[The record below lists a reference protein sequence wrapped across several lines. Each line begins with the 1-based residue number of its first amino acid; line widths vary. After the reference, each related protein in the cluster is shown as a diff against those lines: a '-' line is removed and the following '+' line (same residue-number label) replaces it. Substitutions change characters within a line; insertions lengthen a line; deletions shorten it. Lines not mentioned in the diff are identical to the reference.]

1 MEESESGEVIVDVD
15 DLNVKFGD
23 AHIIHDVSFQV
34 KKGEIIGLFG
44 ISGAGKTTIIRVLT
58 CQLKKKNWSGDVS
71 VTNLDPAKKKNHSQ
85 ILSKIGY
92 VPQLEALNLY
102 FGLSPLVNIETFA
115 SNYGITK
122 SESKKAAKDLFS
134 ILDVPED
141 TWDNKIES
149 LSGGEKKRVSMAI
162 GLIHNPGVL
171 FLDEPTT
178 GVDANKRYDILNY
191 LKKLNRQLGTTM
203 FIITHDL
210 EAALVCDKTAIL
222 REGKLLDFDTPEN
235 LIGKLPSG
243 GSLAR
248 LTINELN
255 QEKIDSIKKFEHC
268 EKVARVGNNQLEC
281 FLENFNHNLEGFVD
295 YLLEKDVDLSAMT
308 RDIAN
313 FRRYFQIRIQEEE
326 EKERLL
332 EREQEKQKREGER
345 LRQENLMLI
354 RENAKVI
361 DNNFN
366 KMVELEKKFESLGS
380 LENLEAIEEDIKEVK
395 DIIIKLDVPDDLDLP
410 EGEESQLVQYL
421 SNLKSA
427 NDKLIHLLKL
437 TNEMESKFKLK
448 EGLEKLLINAEKVKI
463 NEVHEF
469 LHQRFGI
476 SRTDFL
482 SFIYD
487 WTEINNV
494 KINGNFMLINK
505 SNIFEL
511 IEGLDREFGLFDQIK
526 NEPTI

>member
-1 MEESESGEVIVDVD
+1 MEQHNSNEVIVDVT

-34 KKGEIIGLFG
+34 RKGEIIGLFG

-71 VTNLDPAKKKNHSQ
+71 VTHLNPGKKKNHAE

-102 FGLSPLVNIETFA
+102 FGLSPIINIETFA
-115 SNYGITK
+115 SNYGI
-122 SESKKAAKDLFS
+122 KKKEAEETAKNLFS

-141 TWDNKIES
+141 TWENKLES

-191 LKKLNRQLGTTM
+191 LKKLNRKLGTTM

-222 REGKLLDFDTPEN
+222 REGRLLDFDTPEN
-235 LIGKLPSG
+235 LISTLPSEG
-243 GSLAR
+243 LLAR
-248 LTINELN
+248 LTIKDLN
-255 QEKIDSIKKFEHC
+255 QEKIDLIKKFKYC
-268 EKVARVGNNQLEC
+268 EKVARVGNNQIEC
-281 FLENFNHNLEGFVD
+281 FLEDFNQNLEQFID
-295 YLLEKDVDLSAMT
+295 YVLEKKINLSSMT

-326 EKERLL
+326 EKEKEL
-332 EREQEKQKREGER
+332 EREQEKSINEKKKEQRENLTKIEENTKKIEETSKNLLNLEER
-345 LRQENLMLI
+345 LK
-354 RENAKVI
+354 KVQSYEEFKPI
-361 DNNFN
+361 KDDLQTI
-366 KMVELEKKFESLGS
+366 KVATSKLSLSDELKLPPGKKDLLEKYHSK
-380 LENLEAIEEDIKEVK
+380 
-395 DIIIKLDVPDDLDLP
+395 
-410 EGEESQLVQYL
+410 Y
-421 SNLKSA
+421 KSVR
-427 NDKLIHLLKL
+427 NKLIHLLNFSKNL
-437 TNEMESKFKLK
+437 DQKFKLITQ
-448 EGLEKLLINAEKVKI
+448 LRDLLIDSNKMKLDEM
-463 NEVHEF
+463 NEF
-469 LHQRFGI
+469 FQRRFEI
-476 SRTDFL
+476 TKTNLL

-487 WTEINNV
+487 WTEKNDI
-494 KINGNFMLINK
+494 KIEGNFIFIKGTDIFNLIDN
-505 SNIFEL
+505 
-511 IEGLDREFGLFDQIK
+511 LDRKLDLWEKPKKGDFK
-526 NEPTI
+526 